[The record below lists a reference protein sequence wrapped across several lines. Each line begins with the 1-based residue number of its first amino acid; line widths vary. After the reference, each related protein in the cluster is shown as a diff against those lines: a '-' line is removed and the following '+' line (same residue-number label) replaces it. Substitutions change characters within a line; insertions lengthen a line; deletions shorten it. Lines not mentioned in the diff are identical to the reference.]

1 MPLSVLCAQLWK
13 GFGCVVEECILDFD
27 EYDKGGASNL
37 TAQMSGSWMTSPLGI
52 IVFRATSHI
61 RTRFIFGRVI
71 SVF

>member
-1 MPLSVLCAQLWK
+1 M
-13 GFGCVVEECILDFD
+13 VEECILDFD

-37 TAQMSGSWMTSPLGI
+37 TAQMSGSWMTSTLGI

-61 RTRFIFGRVI
+61 RTRFISGRVI